1 MAVIFLQDDAKKTV
15 MAGIAVFQ
23 GRYNNQIPLTM
34 AGMAVAAAPMLILYL
49 AFQRHFVR
57 GLMAG
62 AVK

>member
-1 MAVIFLQDDAKKTV
+1 
-15 MAGIAVFQ
+15 
-23 GRYNNQIPLTM
+23 
-34 AGMAVAAAPMLILYL
+34 VAAAPMLILYL

>member
-1 MAVIFLQDDAKKTV
+1 
-15 MAGIAVFQ
+15 
-23 GRYNNQIPLTM
+23 M